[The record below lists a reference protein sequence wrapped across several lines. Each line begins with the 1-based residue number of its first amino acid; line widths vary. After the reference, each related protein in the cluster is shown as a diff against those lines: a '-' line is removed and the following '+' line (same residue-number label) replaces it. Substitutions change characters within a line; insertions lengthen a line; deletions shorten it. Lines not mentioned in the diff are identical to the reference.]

1 MRRSFLPSVF
11 GDEKDTQ
18 SAFHSL
24 HNEIDRVFDDF
35 RGWVSRFDAEPLQTK
50 NGMII
55 PKLDV
60 SEKDDTV
67 EITAELPGV
76 KEEDIDVSITSNVLT
91 LKGEKSVSKEEKEK
105 DYSLV
110 ERSYGS
116 FARSLPMAFDIDPD
130 GVSAKFTNGILTIT
144 IKKPPEIA
152 EKTKKIEVTKAD

>member
-11 GDEKDTQ
+11 GDEKDTR

-35 RGWVSRFDAEPLQTK
+35 RGWVSRFDDGPLQAG
-50 NGMII
+50 NGMIV

-60 SEKDDTV
+60 SESKDVV

-76 KEEDIDVSITSNVLT
+76 KEKDVDVSVTSNILT
-91 LKGEKSVSKEEKEK
+91 LKGEKTESKEEKDK

-116 FARSLPMAFDIDPD
+116 FARSLPMAFDINPDDVSAEFGD
-130 GVSAKFTNGILTIT
+130 GVLTIT

-152 EKTKKIEVTKAD
+152 EKTKKIEVSKAS

>member
-1 MRRSFLPSVF
+1 MRRSMLPSVF

-35 RGWVSRFDAEPLQTK
+35 RSWVSRIDTGPFQAK
-50 NGMII
+50 NGMIV

-60 SEKDDTV
+60 SETKEIV

-76 KEEDIDVSITSNVLT
+76 KEEDVDVSVTSNILT
-91 LKGEKSVSKEEKEK
+91 LKGEKTESKEEKEK

-116 FARSLPMAFDIDPD
+116 FARSLPMAFDINPD
-130 GVSAKFTNGILTIT
+130 DVSAKFANGVLTIT
-144 IKKPPEIA
+144 IKKPREIA
-152 EKTKKIEVTKAD
+152 EKTKKIEVSKAS